1 MSLPHR
7 STRATLLA
15 LALSVAPLAA
25 AQKNPAPPTKEMQ
38 ARLQQLP
45 PEERERLMSYTPELR
60 QKAMALSPQTKAMLK
75 KLHDQHPRRSQSLT
89 LRQVM
94 QEVLADYESIVSGL
108 AADNAEQAADA
119 ARRLASHRIP
129 KGGLL
134 PYFALEHVN
143 DADLGVLQ
151 TMNDAVEGNA
161 LKLAEA
167 ADRGDMAGAAA
178 RLSDIIIGCV
188 ACHQK
193 FRGQPGVS
201 ANLVK

>member
-1 MSLPHR
+1 MSLHR
-7 STRATLLA
+7 RSYRAAFVVLA
-15 LALSVAPLAA
+15 LFVTPLAA
-25 AQKNPAPPTKEMQ
+25 AQKGATPSPNEMQ
-38 ARLQQLP
+38 AQMQKML

-60 QKAMALSPQTKAMLK
+60 QKVMALSPQTKAMLK
-75 KLHDQHPRRSQSLT
+75 KLHDQHPRRSKELT
-89 LRQVM
+89 LRQIM
-94 QEVLADYESIVSGL
+94 QEVLADYESMVSGI
-108 AADNAEQAADA
+108 AADNAEQAADS

-167 ADRGDMAGAAA
+167 ADKGDMAGAAA
-178 RLSDIIIGCV
+178 RLSDIMVGCV

-193 FRGQPGVS
+193 FRGKPGVS